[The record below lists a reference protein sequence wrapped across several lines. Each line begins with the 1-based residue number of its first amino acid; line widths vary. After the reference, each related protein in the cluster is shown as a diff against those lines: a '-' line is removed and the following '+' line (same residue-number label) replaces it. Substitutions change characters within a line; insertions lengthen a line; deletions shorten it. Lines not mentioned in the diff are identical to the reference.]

1 MAVTYRQL
9 ILLVVQ
15 IIVTKKISPYQ
26 AVSKVS
32 RRYNVKFEDLWSL
45 LPEEYTK
52 GRRISSN

>member
-9 ILLVVQ
+9 MLLIVQ
-15 IIVTKKISPYQ
+15 LIVTKNISPSL

-32 RRYNVKFEDLWSL
+32 RRYNVKFEDLWCL

-52 GRRISSN
+52 GNRININ